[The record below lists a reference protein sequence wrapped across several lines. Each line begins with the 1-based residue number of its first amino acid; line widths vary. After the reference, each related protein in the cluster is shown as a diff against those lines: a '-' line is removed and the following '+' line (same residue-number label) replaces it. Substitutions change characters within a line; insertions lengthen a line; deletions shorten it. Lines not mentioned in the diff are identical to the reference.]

1 MIQQLNPTIP
11 VVTPRGKG
19 NAVGWIDYGMEDDL
33 YWVVFQIDTCE
44 CWIWANKYIRAQ
56 ENFTLGRFKP
66 TVPAGRPGKQV
77 CQPDL

>member
-33 YWVVFQIDTCE
+33 YWIVFQADTCE
-44 CWIWANKYIRAQ
+44 CWVYAKNHEEEFPAHA
-56 ENFTLGRFKP
+56 FKRGSMEE
-66 TVPAGRPGKQV
+66 A
-77 CQPDL
+77 